1 MTIAP
6 NPAPPAALLDISIDP
21 AQVGTPRRAAS
32 PGTGGSKLW
41 SDDGFTF
48 RDVLDLIN
56 PLQHIPVISTIYR
69 AITGDKIDTG
79 ARLIGGGLF
88 GGPIGFAA
96 AAANVA
102 VTEAAGKD
110 IGGNLMAMLSPGAAG
125 TNGPAPAPAPVQLAN
140 REMPPAAIAPVPLT
154 PAPRLAGAFAAPRV
168 DRLAAAQNQL
178 FAVPLPSQLSAESA
192 RAALDPNSIGAGAE
206 DETRRPLTASR
217 AEDLSAQELVQIL
230 LRDQAAGRETRTLG
244 DTSAPEP
251 FPTLELK
258 E

>member
-125 TNGPAPAPAPVQLAN
+125 TNGPAPAPRPCN
-140 REMPPAAIAPVPLT
+140 
-154 PAPRLAGAFAAPRV
+154 
-168 DRLAAAQNQL
+168 
-178 FAVPLPSQLSAESA
+178 SQTGKCL
-192 RAALDPNSIGAGAE
+192 
-206 DETRRPLTASR
+206 RRPSR
-217 AEDLSAQELVQIL
+217 
-230 LRDQAAGRETRTLG
+230 RY
-244 DTSAPEP
+244 P
-251 FPTLELK
+251 
-258 E
+258 